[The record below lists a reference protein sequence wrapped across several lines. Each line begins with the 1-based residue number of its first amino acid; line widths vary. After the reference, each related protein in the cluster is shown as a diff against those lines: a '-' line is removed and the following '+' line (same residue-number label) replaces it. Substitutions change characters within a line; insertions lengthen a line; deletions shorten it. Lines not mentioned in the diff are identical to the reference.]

1 MEIYAYVCERLRAE
15 DCRRV
20 KQFRGSGPSGAC
32 KFTTWLA
39 AVTFNLGREWIRTS
53 RGRRRVYLGVQ
64 ALPRVRR
71 MVFRY
76 YYWEGYS
83 AHEVAQM
90 LRTNHGIKCTET
102 EVEESL
108 AVIREALSRDHHWRL
123 TLAGPGRG
131 SMVSLDAESRDGEP
145 KRVREL
151 AASTVAPEELV
162 TQERA
167 VVVLREAIGR
177 LTKAERTAVSLRFR
191 HGMSARKIAVFLE
204 IENYK
209 QVYELQARGLAALR
223 EDLLA
228 AGLRLGDF
236 GTRPILMEAL
246 R

>member
-1 MEIYAYVCERLRAE
+1 
-15 DCRRV
+15 
-20 KQFRGSGPSGAC
+20 
-32 KFTTWLA
+32 
-39 AVTFNLGREWIRTS
+39 
-53 RGRRRVYLGVQ
+53 
-64 ALPRVRR
+64 

-90 LRTNHGIKCTET
+90 LRTNHGMECTET
-102 EVEESL
+102 DVEESL
-108 AVIREALSRDHHWRL
+108 AVIRETLSRDHHWRL

-131 SMVSLDAESRDGEP
+131 SMVSLDAEPRDGEP

-151 AASTVAPEELV
+151 AVSTVAPEELV

-177 LTKAERTAVSLRFR
+177 LSNAERTAVSLRFR

-204 IENYK
+204 IGNYK

-236 GTRPILMEAL
+236 GTRPALMEAL